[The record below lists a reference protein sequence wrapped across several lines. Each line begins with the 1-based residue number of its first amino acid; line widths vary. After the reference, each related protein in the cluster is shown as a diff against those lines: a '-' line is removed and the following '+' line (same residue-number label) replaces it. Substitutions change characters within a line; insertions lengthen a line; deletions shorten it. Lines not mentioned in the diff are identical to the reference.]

1 MVKRLSWLFA
11 ATLCTAQVQAQEY
24 PTRPIR
30 LIVPLAPAGG
40 MVKVVKMPEI
50 RDRLIAMGYRPIA
63 NTTDEFDAFIRA
75 EIAKWAKVIRDS
87 GARLD

>member
-1 MVKRLSWLFA
+1 
-11 ATLCTAQVQAQEY
+11 
-24 PTRPIR
+24 
-30 LIVPLAPAGG
+30 

-63 NTTDEFDAFIRA
+63 NTSEEFDVFIRA
-75 EIAKWAKVIRDS
+75 EIAKWAKVIKDS